1 MCDWWR
7 LRIRV
12 EPRSDGNMHARG
24 RRSLLSLVC
33 ERAHWRA
40 LRLLWCRMHR
50 SCLSGE
56 LGWGAY
62 ARMHPYAGGVCSA
75 DASWWADAG
84 SSCIGRSLH
93 TCIRW
98 FLDFS
103 PYRGSA
109 ATARRL
115 LQVSPCVPSLLLFFS
130 KENINAYKKTY
141 AEEKAPSDW
150 IETRFRSVCRPYAT
164 RMQRM
169 QPMQGRSMRCSASS
183 RHQAAKAQNEVKCAE
198 Q

>member
-62 ARMHPYAGGVCSA
+62 ARMHPYAGGYAAQMLHGGLTLALPASA
-75 DASWWADAG
+75 
-84 SSCIGRSLH
+84 GR
-93 TCIRW
+93 CIRA
-98 FLDFS
+98 
-103 PYRGSA
+103 YVGSLIFPPIEGA
-109 ATARRL
+109 
-115 LQVSPCVPSLLLFFS
+115 LLLR
-130 KENINAYKKTY
+130 AVC
-141 AEEKAPSDW
+141 
-150 IETRFRSVCRPYAT
+150 FR
-164 RMQRM
+164 
-169 QPMQGRSMRCSASS
+169 
-183 RHQAAKAQNEVKCAE
+183 
-198 Q
+198 